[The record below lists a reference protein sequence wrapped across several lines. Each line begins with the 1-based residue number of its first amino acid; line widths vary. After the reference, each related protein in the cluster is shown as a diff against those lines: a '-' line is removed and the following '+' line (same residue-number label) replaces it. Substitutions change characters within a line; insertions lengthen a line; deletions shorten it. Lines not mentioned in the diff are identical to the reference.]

1 MAVSRALR
9 RLLRVHELEEEQ
21 SRLAL
26 ESSIGELRR
35 LEQLLELACKRER
48 GGRQLVRVS
57 AHTGELP
64 DRLAGLE
71 ESRAGRRSAV
81 LLETKMI
88 DAESQVV
95 ELRQAY
101 LAKRVERRQAEML
114 IKEIEARDSVTSARR
129 GQRALDDW
137 FLNRGHVAQSRM
149 NHDGE
154 KPQNETGEIQQP
166 NLEETLPE
174 LIEAVPNWNSSSHP

>member
-9 RLLRVHELEEEQ
+9 RLLSVLELEEEQ

-26 ESSIGELRR
+26 ESSIGGLRR
-35 LEQLLELACKRER
+35 LEQLLTLARKRER
-48 GGRQLVRVS
+48 GGRQLIVVS

-71 ESRAGRRSAV
+71 ESRAGQRGAV
-81 LLETKMI
+81 YLEARILAT
-88 DAESQVV
+88 ESQVA

-101 LAKRVERRQAEML
+101 LAKRVERRQAEAL
-114 IKEIEARDSVTSARR
+114 IQEIEARDDLISARR
-129 GQRALDDW
+129 GQHALDDW
-137 FLNRGHVAQSRM
+137 FLNRSHAAKLRADHVVTPQS
-149 NHDGE
+149 
-154 KPQNETGEIQQP
+154 ETTNDQQP

-174 LIEAVPNWNSSSHP
+174 LI

>member
-9 RLLRVHELEEEQ
+9 RLLRVLELEEEQ

-35 LEQLLELACKRER
+35 LEQFLALACKRER

-81 LLETKMI
+81 LLETKI
-88 DAESQVV
+88 LDGKSQVE
-95 ELRQAY
+95 ELRRAY

-114 IKEIEARDSVTSARR
+114 IQEIETRDAVTSARR
-129 GQRALDDW
+129 GQQALDDW
-137 FLNRGHVAQSRM
+137 FLNRGHAAQSRT

-154 KPQNETGEIQQP
+154 KPQSETGEIQPP
-166 NLEETLPE
+166 NLEETSPE
-174 LIEAVPNWNSSSHP
+174 LI